1 MLYFMNTFYQ
11 NPPSV
16 SVVVPM
22 FNEEDCVEHFVTE
35 LHNVLLNSGL
45 VYDVVIVDDASTDQT
60 PQILAELNYPNF
72 RSIRLHRNSG
82 HSSAMWTGMSSC
94 TGDLIM
100 TLDGDLQ
107 HPPFV
112 IPLMIEQMNTCNSQ
126 VVYGIR
132 KNLDVER
139 FSKRL
144 STKLFFL
151 IVRYIYGIRLEPYA
165 NDFRLISRDV
175 FEMVT
180 KVDSSCPTLRAILPQ
195 LQLATSMVEFDL
207 RPRLNGQ
214 SKFTIRKMAVLFLDT
229 VTYAPKRRLVAFS
242 IGILL
247 LLSVWV
253 LLFST
258 SVMQISL
265 IFALL
270 PFQIP
275 HLRTIYKKFF
285 E

>member
-1 MLYFMNTFYQ
+1 MNTNYQ

-35 LHNVLLNSGL
+35 LHNVLEDSGL

-60 PQILAELNYPNF
+60 PQILATLSYPNF
-72 RSIRLHRNSG
+72 RSIRLERNSG
-82 HSSAMWTGMSSC
+82 HSSAMWAGMSSSS
-94 TGDLIM
+94 GDLIM

-107 HPPFV
+107 HPPSV
-112 IPLMIEQMNTCNSQ
+112 IPLMIEQMKRSNSQ

-132 KNLDVER
+132 RNLDVER

-144 STKLFFL
+144 STRMFFL

-180 KVDSSCPTLRAILPQ
+180 KVDSSCPTLRALLPQ
-195 LQLATSMVEFDL
+195 LQLTTSTVEFDL
-207 RPRLNGQ
+207 RPRLSGE
-214 SKFTIRKMAVLFLDT
+214 SKFTIRKMATLFLDT
-229 VTYAPKRRLVAFS
+229 VAYAPKIRLVACS
-242 IGILL
+242 IGILFL
-247 LLSVWV
+247 LGVCV
-253 LLFST
+253 VLFSI
-258 SVMQISL
+258 SVSQIL
-265 IFALL
+265 FLFALF

-275 HLRTIYKKFF
+275 YLRNLYKRFF